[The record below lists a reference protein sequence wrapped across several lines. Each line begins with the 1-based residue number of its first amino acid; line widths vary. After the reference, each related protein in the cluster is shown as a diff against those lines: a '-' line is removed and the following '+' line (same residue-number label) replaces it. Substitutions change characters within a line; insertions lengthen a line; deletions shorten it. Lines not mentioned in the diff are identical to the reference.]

1 MSICCLRARV
11 VYSFMMIGFGKVG
24 CHSHS
29 DHDHN
34 LYFVVCVGEKET
46 AAGVKKDLLIL
57 SSFLRQVKSAPLL
70 SFDAFCQFAFQ
81 GELT

>member
-1 MSICCLRARV
+1 MTI
-11 VYSFMMIGFGKVG
+11 I
-24 CHSHS
+24 
-29 DHDHN
+29 
-34 LYFVVCVGEKET
+34 YFVVCVGEKET